1 MDIAAELARVGTTG
15 AVLLALVST
24 AVLAV
29 LHLLAPRIRKLPLI
43 PERATTS
50 FAGGLAVAYVFLH
63 LLPEV
68 ARGNA
73 ELRELFGE
81 ELTPTPLF
89 ELAIFVVALTG
100 FCLFYGL
107 QRLAERSRAAH
118 AAGRQGEGASAR
130 GGPRVFWVHLGA
142 FALYNA
148 VITYT
153 LPLTYRTGIAFA
165 VLFTIAMGLHFVL
178 SDRGLEENYGRL
190 FDRWAPRLVL
200 AGALVL
206 GWALAWLFAP
216 TQSVTIS
223 VLTAFLAGSVLL
235 NVFKE
240 ELPSGRESSF
250 GWFMVGLVSYA
261 VLLGALTVLGAEQSP
276 SEAPPAH
283 EAGEA
288 VQR

>member
-1 MDIAAELARVGTTG
+1 MDTADLAQVGTTG
-15 AVLLALVST
+15 AVLLALLST

-43 PERATTS
+43 PERATAS

-81 ELTPTPLF
+81 ELTLTPLF

-107 QRLAERSRAAH
+107 ERLAERSSEAH
-118 AAGRQGEGASAR
+118 SRGAQGEP
-130 GGPRVFWVHLGA
+130 GGRRLFWVHLAA

-153 LPLTYRTGIAFA
+153 LPLSYRTGIAFA
-165 VLFTIAMGLHFVL
+165 VLFTVAMGLHFVL
-178 SDRGLEENYGRL
+178 VDRGLEENYGRL
-190 FDRWAPRLVL
+190 FDRRPPRLVL

-216 TQSVTIS
+216 TASVTIS

-240 ELPSGRESSF
+240 EIPSGRESSF

-261 VLLGALTVLGAEQSP
+261 VLLGVLIVLGADQSP
-276 SEAPPAH
+276 AEASHPTNFNDRFRTAWAPA
-283 EAGEA
+283 
-288 VQR
+288 